1 VIVALVVVVRINLLG
16 IPFERDE
23 GIYNYCGQLVLEGK
37 RPYIDFYEMKPLG
50 LYFSYAALNFCFGT
64 SYQASHAA
72 FMFVNVGT
80 MVVLF
85 FIGKSLFGSVSGLVT
100 AAAYG
105 ILSLAPIVSGFASQA
120 EHLVAFFSCCG
131 VLALLSAFDAQK
143 KRSFLFAGVLIGF
156 AFLIKQSAIFFIL
169 FGGMSVVAFYL
180 SRKPLDRN
188 LLIKNALIY
197 SAGVFG
203 VYLSSVLILISYGAL
218 QEFWFWTYELP
229 KLYVGVISFEEGLEF
244 FQLYWRKVTENYFLL
259 WSLGGVGWSG
269 VFFTRLGWD
278 KKIFVGLFA
287 VASFLTI
294 WPTLRFYGHYWIQ
307 LLPALALLIGAS
319 ISVVRYA
326 VSKWTKSSTATSI
339 GVAAF
344 VIAAVVAIHKE
355 KDYYFAPDF
364 HEILR
369 EVYSTNPFPE
379 AKVIGDFIKERTT
392 ESDTVALIGSEPE
405 IYIYSGRR
413 APSRHAYFS
422 HLVKTNPE
430 SKQWQDEFIADIRRE
445 RPKYLVLFTHPG
457 SLLIWPGADTQFL
470 ESVKKISREYYR
482 RVGFVDMLPEE
493 KSVYRWHD
501 EIRGY
506 KAVGRYNIHVFERLN

>member
-1 VIVALVVVVRINLLG
+1 MKKKRIGAAVEKPGGPPPPGSSSRASRYAPYVALSVIVALVVVVRINLLG

-269 VFFTRLGWD
+269 VFFTRL
-278 KKIFVGLFA
+278 
-287 VASFLTI
+287 
-294 WPTLRFYGHYWIQ
+294 Y
-307 LLPALALLIGAS
+307 
-319 ISVVRYA
+319 VVRYA